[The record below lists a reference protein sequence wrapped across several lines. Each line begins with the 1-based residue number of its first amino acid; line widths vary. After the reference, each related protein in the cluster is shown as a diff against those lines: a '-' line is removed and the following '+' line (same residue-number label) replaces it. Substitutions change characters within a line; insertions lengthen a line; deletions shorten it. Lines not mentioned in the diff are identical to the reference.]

1 VKHALSKLRR
11 FSRRVFKK
19 DSIKTM
25 NSTRF
30 FLRIF
35 ALGLLAAGAL
45 AHAATVTG
53 TVTDKTT
60 GKPAVGDVV
69 VLVDVQAGMKDA
81 AHATTD
87 SNGHYQLSEPGSGP
101 YLVRVTHQGAGYF
114 IAAPQDSGPG
124 NITVY
129 DVAAKVDGVSIEDDV
144 LDIESENG
152 QLDVAEQYVVHNT
165 SSPRMTQFSANSF
178 EFVLPTGAVL
188 DGAEATRPSGLPTNA
203 IPQPLS
209 QKGHYTFNVPI
220 QPDEGDRQT
229 LFTVHY
235 HLPYSGKYAFS
246 PKLLMPVDNFVVQLP
261 KSIAFTA
268 GSGLNFQP
276 VHPPNQTPGVQF
288 FLLKNAAAGKQIA
301 FTVSG
306 SGSMPRE
313 DQGAAAG
320 QPSGM
325 GAQDSA
331 QAPDASNPSTQP
343 GGGIGPPVGGTDAIS
358 KYKWWI
364 MGGLAL
370 LLAASAAFLLRKPAG
385 GAGAVPGATFDGGAT
400 TYPAFG
406 SPAAKNAALLNVL
419 KEEMFAL
426 ESEKISGTIQPAE
439 YAEVKSALETVL
451 KRALKKS

>member
-1 VKHALSKLRR
+1 MK
-11 FSRRVFKK
+11 
-19 DSIKTM
+19 SIKL
-25 NSTRF
+25 
-30 FLRIF
+30 FLCTF
-35 ALGLLAAGAL
+35 ALGLLAAGVL
-45 AHAATVTG
+45 AQAASVTG
-53 TVTDKTT
+53 TVIDKTT
-60 GKPAVGDVV
+60 GKPAAGDVV
-69 VLVDVQAGMKDA
+69 VLVDVQAGMKEA
-81 AHATTD
+81 ARATTD
-87 SNGHYQLSEPGSGP
+87 AKGHYQVSEPGSGP

-144 LDIESENG
+144 LDVESENG

-165 SSPRMTQFSANSF
+165 SSPQLTQFSANSF

-235 HLPYSGKYAFS
+235 HLPYSGTYTFS
-246 PKLLMPVDNFVVQLP
+246 SKLLMPVDNFVVQLP
-261 KSIAFTA
+261 RSIAFTA
-268 GSGLNFQP
+268 GSGLDFQP

-288 FLLKNAAAGKQIA
+288 FLLKNAQAGKPIA
-301 FTVSG
+301 FTVAG
-306 SGSMPRE
+306 TGSMPRE

-320 QPSGM
+320 QQPS
-325 GAQDSA
+325 QDSGQTA
-331 QAPDASNPSTQP
+331 DASTPGTQP
-343 GGGIGPPVGGTDAIS
+343 GGGLGPPVGGTDAIS

-370 LLAASAAFLLRKPAG
+370 LLAAGAAFLLRKPAG
-385 GAGAVPGATFDGGAT
+385 GAGAVPGASLDGVAT
-400 TYPAFG
+400 PYNAFA

-419 KEEMFAL
+419 KEELFAL
-426 ESEKISGTIQPAE
+426 ESDKISGKIQPAE
-439 YAEVKSALETVL
+439 YAEVKAALETVL
-451 KRALKKS
+451 KRALGKAAKRE

>member
-1 VKHALSKLRR
+1 VKLALSKPRNI
-11 FSRRVFKK
+11 SRGIFKK
-19 DSIKTM
+19 ESIKTM
-25 NSTRF
+25 KSTR
-30 FLRIF
+30 LSICTF

-45 AHAATVTG
+45 AQAATIRG

-60 GKPAVGDVV
+60 GKPAAGDVV
-69 VLVDVQAGMKDA
+69 VLVDVQAGMKEA
-81 AHATTD
+81 GHATTD
-87 SNGHYQLSEPGSGP
+87 ANGHYQLNAPGSGP

-114 IAAPQDSGPG
+114 IAAPEQGPG
-124 NITVY
+124 DIPVY

-144 LDIESENG
+144 VDIESENG

-165 SSPRMTQFSANSF
+165 SSPRVTQFSANSF
-178 EFVLPTGAVL
+178 EFVLPAGAVL

-235 HLPYSGKYAFS
+235 HLPYSGTYTFS
-246 PKLLMPVDNFVVQLP
+246 SKLLMAVDNFVVQLP

-268 GSGLNFQP
+268 GSGIDFQP

-288 FLLKNAAAGKQIA
+288 FLLKNALAGRPIA
-301 FTVSG
+301 FTVAG

-313 DQGAAAG
+313 DQGAAPG
-320 QPSGM
+320 QQPP
-325 GAQDSA
+325 QDSG
-331 QAPDASNPSTQP
+331 QAADASTPGTQP
-343 GGGIGPPVGGTDAIS
+343 GGGLGPPVGGSDAIS

-364 MGGLAL
+364 LGGLAL
-370 LLAASAAFLLRKPAG
+370 LLAAGAAFLLRKPAG
-385 GAGAVPGATFDGGAT
+385 GAGAVPGASLDGAAT
-400 TYPAFG
+400 PFAAFA

-419 KEEMFAL
+419 KEELFAL
-426 ESEKISGTIQPAE
+426 ESDKISGKIQPEE
-439 YAEVKSALETVL
+439 YVEVKAALETVL
-451 KRALKKS
+451 RRALKKTGTRE

>member
-1 VKHALSKLRR
+1 MR
-11 FSRRVFKK
+11 
-19 DSIKTM
+19 
-25 NSTRF
+25 STRF
-30 FLRIF
+30 FLRSFI
-35 ALGLLAAGAL
+35 LSLLTAGTL
-45 AHAATVTG
+45 AHAASVSG

-69 VLVDVQAGMKDA
+69 VLVDVQAGMKEA

-87 SNGHYQLSEPGSGP
+87 VSGHYQINEPGSGP

-114 IAAPQDSGPG
+114 IAAPQGSGPG

-165 SSPRMTQFSANSF
+165 SSPQVTQFSANSF

-203 IPQPLS
+203 IPEPLA

-235 HLPYSGKYAFS
+235 HLPYSGSFTYNFKV
-246 PKLLMPVDNFVVQLP
+246 LRPVDNLVVQLP
-261 KSIAFTA
+261 KSIAFTPGA
-268 GSGLNFQP
+268 GLDFQP

-288 FLLKNAAAGKQIA
+288 FLMKNALPGKQIS
-301 FTVSG
+301 FTVDG
-306 SGSMPRE
+306 QGSMPRE
-313 DQGAAAG
+313 DQGAAGG
-320 QPSGM
+320 QQSGPDNGGQADGNAP
-325 GAQDSA
+325 GA
-331 QAPDASNPSTQP
+331 QP

-358 KYKWWI
+358 KYKLWI
-364 MGGLAL
+364 IGGLVL
-370 LLAASAAFLLRKPAG
+370 LLAAGAAFLLRKPEG
-385 GAGAVPGATFDGGAT
+385 GAGAVPGAALDSAAAMHPVFN
-400 TYPAFG
+400 
-406 SPAAKNAALLNVL
+406 SPAAKNVALLNVL
-419 KEEMFAL
+419 KEELFAL
-426 ESEKISGTIQPAE
+426 ESEKISGTIEPAD
-439 YAEVKSALETVL
+439 YAEVKAALETVL
-451 KRALKKS
+451 KRALKKGSS

>member
-1 VKHALSKLRR
+1 MK
-11 FSRRVFKK
+11 
-19 DSIKTM
+19 
-25 NSTRF
+25 STQ
-30 FLRIF
+30 FLFRTF
-35 ALGLLAAGAL
+35 ALCLLAAGAFAL
-45 AHAATVTG
+45 AAPVTG

-69 VLVDVQAGMKDA
+69 VLVDVQAGMKEA

-87 SNGHYQLSEPGSGP
+87 ANGHYQLTAPGNGP
-101 YLVRVTHQGAGYF
+101 YLVRVNHQGAGYF

-124 NITVY
+124 NLTVY
-129 DVAAKVDGVSIEDDV
+129 DVAAKVDGVTVEDDV

-152 QLDVAEQYVVHNT
+152 QLNVAEQYVVHNT

-178 EFVLPTGAVL
+178 EFVLPAGAVL

-209 QKGHYTFNVPI
+209 QKGHYSFNVPI

-229 LFTVHY
+229 LFVVRY
-235 HLPYSGKYAFS
+235 HVPYSGKYTFT
-246 PKLLMPVDNFVVQLP
+246 PKVMMPVDDFVVQLP
-261 KSIAFTA
+261 KSIVFAA
-268 GSGLNFQP
+268 GSGNDFQP

-288 FLLKNAAAGKQIA
+288 FLMKSVQPSKQIA

-306 SGSMPRE
+306 TGSMPRE
-313 DQGAAAG
+313 DQGAATG

-325 GAQDSA
+325 GAQDNGGQSS
-331 QAPDASNPSTQP
+331 DASTPGTQP
-343 GGGIGPPVGGTDAIS
+343 GGGIGPPVGGSDAIS

-370 LLAASAAFLLRKPAG
+370 LLAAGAAFLLRKPAG
-385 GAGAVPGATFDGGAT
+385 GPGADPGAAFDGGAAA
-400 TYPAFG
+400 YPAFG

-419 KEEMFAL
+419 KEELFAL
-426 ESEKISGTIQPAE
+426 ESEKISGTIQPEE
-439 YAEVKSALETVL
+439 YAEAKAALETVL

>member
-1 VKHALSKLRR
+1 MKLTRLSLC
-11 FSRRVFKK
+11 
-19 DSIKTM
+19 T
-25 NSTRF
+25 
-30 FLRIF
+30 F
-35 ALGLLAAGAL
+35 ALGLLAAGVL

-60 GKPAVGDVV
+60 GKPAAGDVV
-69 VLVDVQAGMKDA
+69 VLVDVQAGMKEA
-81 AHATTD
+81 GHATTD
-87 SNGHYQLSEPGSGP
+87 TNGRYQLNAPGSGP

-144 LDIESENG
+144 LEIESENG

-165 SSPRMTQFSANSF
+165 SSPQLTQFSANSF

-220 QPDEGDRQT
+220 EPDEGDHQT

-235 HLPYSGKYAFS
+235 HLAYSGTYTFS
-246 PKLLMPVDNFVVQLP
+246 SKLLLPVDNFVVQLP

-268 GSGLNFQP
+268 GSGLDFQP

-288 FLLKNAAAGKQIA
+288 FLLKNALPGKQIA
-301 FTVSG
+301 FTVAG
-306 SGSMPRE
+306 NGSMPRE

-320 QPSGM
+320 QQSGT
-325 GAQDSA
+325 GSQDSG
-331 QAPDASNPSTQP
+331 QAADGSTPETQP
-343 GGGIGPPVGGTDAIS
+343 GGGLGPPVGGSDALS

-364 MGGLAL
+364 MGGIAL
-370 LLAASAAFLLRKPAG
+370 LLAAGAAFLLRKPAG
-385 GAGAVPGATFDGGAT
+385 GARAVPGASLDNGAAP
-400 TYPAFG
+400 YPAFA
-406 SPAAKNAALLNVL
+406 SPAAKNVALLNVL
-419 KEEMFAL
+419 KEELFAL
-426 ESEKISGTIQPAE
+426 ESDKISGKIQPDE
-439 YAEVKSALETVL
+439 YAEVKAALETVL
-451 KRALKKS
+451 KRALKKG

>member
-1 VKHALSKLRR
+1 MYCI
-11 FSRRVFKK
+11 KK
-19 DSIKTM
+19 ESIKTM
-25 NSTRF
+25 RSIQLV
-30 FLRIF
+30 LRTF
-35 ALGLLAAGAL
+35 ALGLLTAGAL
-45 AHAATVTG
+45 AHAAPVTG

-69 VLVDVQAGMKDA
+69 VLVDVQAGMKEA

-87 SNGHYQLSEPGSGP
+87 ANGHYELTAPGNGP

-114 IAAPQDSGPG
+114 IAAPHDNGPG

-178 EFVLPTGAVL
+178 EFVLPAGAVL

-209 QKGHYTFNVPI
+209 QKGHYSFNVPI

-229 LFTVHY
+229 LFVVRY
-235 HLPYSGKYAFS
+235 HLPYSGKYSFS
-246 PKLLMPVDNFVVQLP
+246 PKELMPVDNFVVQLP

-268 GSGLNFQP
+268 GAGLDFQP

-288 FLLKNAAAGKQIA
+288 FLLKNAQPSKAIA

-325 GAQDSA
+325 GGQDNGG
-331 QAPDASNPSTQP
+331 QAADASTPGTQP
-343 GGGIGPPVGGTDAIS
+343 GGGIGPPVGGSDALS

-370 LLAASAAFLLRKPAG
+370 LLAAGAAFLLRMPAG
-385 GAGAVPGATFDGGAT
+385 TPGAVAGAGFDGGAAA
-400 TYPAFG
+400 YPAFG
-406 SPAAKNAALLNVL
+406 SPAAKSAALLNVL
-419 KEEMFAL
+419 KEELFAL
-426 ESEKISGTIQPAE
+426 ESDKISGTIQPEE
-439 YAEVKSALETVL
+439 YAEVKAALETVL